1 VDVLVYIGLG
11 MVVGLLARAI
21 LPAPTKVG
29 PVAAMVA
36 GLVGGYLG
44 GLLGD
49 RNQGG
54 AHFSLDATGL
64 ILSVVLA
71 LVAVAALAFL
81 DSRRS
86 HA

>member
-1 VDVLVYIGLG
+1 MEVLVYIGLG

-29 PVAAMVA
+29 PIAGMVA
-36 GLVGGYLG
+36 GLIGGYLG
-44 GLLGD
+44 GVLGD
-49 RNQGG
+49 RNHGG
-54 AHFSLDATGL
+54 TQFSLDATGL